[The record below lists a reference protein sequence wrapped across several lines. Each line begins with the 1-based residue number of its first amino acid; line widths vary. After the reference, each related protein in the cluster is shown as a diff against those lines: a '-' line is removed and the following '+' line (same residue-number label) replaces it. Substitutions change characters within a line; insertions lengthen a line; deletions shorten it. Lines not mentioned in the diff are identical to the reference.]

1 MCKISHPVIE
11 NLNKKKREI
20 LIKYAFAAVNEP
32 WAWFKEAIK
41 EWQLKKGMIN
51 FII

>member
-1 MCKISHPVIE
+1 MCKISLPIIE
-11 NLNKKKREI
+11 NLKEKREI

-41 EWQLKKGMIN
+41 EWQLKKGMMN
-51 FII
+51 YII